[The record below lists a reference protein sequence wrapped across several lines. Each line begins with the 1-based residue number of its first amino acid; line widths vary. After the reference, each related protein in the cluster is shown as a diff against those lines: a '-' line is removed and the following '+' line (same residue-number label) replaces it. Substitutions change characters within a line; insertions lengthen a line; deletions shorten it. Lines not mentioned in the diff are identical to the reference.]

1 MSEDGN
7 ALLNA
12 RSLPRLARSVK
23 RLRLN
28 RGLTQAE
35 LARRAGV
42 SRVWIINL
50 ERGETE
56 GLEIGRLMRVL
67 DELDAN
73 LTIHDQQAET

>member
-1 MSEDGN
+1 MSSEGR
-7 ALLNA
+7 AILNA

-23 RLRLN
+23 KLRLD

-35 LARRAGV
+35 LARRADV

-56 GLEIGRLMRVL
+56 GLEVGRLMRVL

-73 LTIHDQQAET
+73 LMIQQVEG

>member
-1 MSEDGN
+1 MSSEGR

-23 RLRLN
+23 RLRLD
-28 RGLTQAE
+28 RGLTQVE

-73 LTIHDQQAET
+73 LTIQDQHAGE